1 MSEEKE
7 KKRPIKEHLRM
18 IFRTIRI
25 LYQISPRMMII
36 SELGAVFRSF
46 TPFVNIYMSALI
58 IDELA
63 GACEVATL
71 TRYVLIT
78 ITLNLLIAVV
88 NRVVDQISRAE
99 EALLGMRVNLLLA
112 NEGLKMDYTD
122 IEDVHTRVLRNRI
135 NEAMESG
142 RGGITHCYD
151 KQAYVL
157 EIFCR
162 VIIAAVMSV
171 QVFSIL
177 SAQTLTGFLAF
188 MNTPWASVLLA
199 VLILAMSVFSGFS
212 FKKAAKVLFNVWL
225 DWPKRRTLS
234 DYYSKE
240 YIGEN
245 GAGKD
250 IRLFHQKDLIK
261 AEMDKWYANP
271 PFITAKFKINC
282 KYDGINLGITSFLTG
297 VVYFFVA
304 MKVVS
309 GAFGIGSLVRYAGL
323 INQFVDAF
331 VLLIC
336 EVSKMFLNNDY
347 MDDVFEYLDKPR
359 RMQSGH
365 QTLQTE
371 QARQW
376 RIEFEHVTFRYPGT
390 EVDVL
395 NDVSLTLQPGKS
407 LALVGMNGSGK
418 STLIKLLCRLYDP
431 TEGRILL
438 NGIDIKEYEYSEY
451 LKAFSVVF
459 QDFRLF
465 AFELGENI
473 AAGTEIDEAKATAC
487 LEEAGFAERLQ
498 SLEQGLHTYLYKDF
512 DKNGIEPSG
521 GEEQKIALARALY
534 KDAPFMILDEPTAA
548 LDPLAEAEIYRKF
561 HEITDQRTAVY
572 ISHRLSSC
580 RFCDEIAV
588 LDQGRLVQHGTH
600 QSLVEDKAGKYYEL
614 WNAQAQYYV

>member
-1 MSEEKE
+1 MSEE
-7 KKRPIKEHLRM
+7 KKRPIKEHLQM
-18 IFRTIRI
+18 IMRTIRI
-25 LYQISPRMMII
+25 LYQISPRMMIV
-36 SELGAVFRSF
+36 SELGAIFRSF
-46 TPFVNIYMSALI
+46 TPFVNIYMSAMI

-63 GACEVATL
+63 GACEVRTL
-71 TRYVLIT
+71 VQYVLIT
-78 ITLNLLIAVV
+78 IGLNLVIALINHVTA
-88 NRVVDQISRAE
+88 QISRAE
-99 EALLGMRVNLLLA
+99 EMLLNMRIHLLLA
-112 NEGLKMDYTD
+112 NEGLKMDYTN
-122 IEDVHTRVLRNRI
+122 IEDSHTRVLRNRI
-135 NEAMESG
+135 DEAMSSG
-142 RGGITHCYD
+142 RGGIGHCYS
-151 KQAYVL
+151 KQSYVL
-157 EIFCR
+157 EIFCK
-162 VIIAAVMSV
+162 VIISAVMSIK
-171 QVFSIL
+171 VFSIL

-188 MNTPWASVLLA
+188 MNTPWASLALA
-199 VLILAMSVFSGFS
+199 VLILVMSVFSGFS

-225 DWPKRRTLS
+225 DWPKRMTLS
-234 DYYSKE
+234 NYYSKE
-240 YIGEN
+240 YIGD
-245 GAGKD
+245 AGKD

-261 AEMDKWYANP
+261 AEMDKWYAEP

-323 INQFVDAF
+323 INQFVDSF

-347 MDDVFEYLDKPR
+347 MDDVFEYLDMPK

-365 QTLQTE
+365 QALPQEAAQQWELELQ
-371 QARQW
+371 
-376 RIEFEHVTFRYPGT
+376 HVTFRYPGT
-390 EVDVL
+390 EVEVL
-395 NDVSLTLQPGKS
+395 KDVSLKLQPGKS

-431 TEGRILL
+431 TEGKILL
-438 NGIDIKEYEYSEY
+438 NGKDIREYEYAEY

-465 AFELGENI
+465 AFELGQNV
-473 AAGTEIDEAKATAC
+473 AAGTKIEEERAKAC
-487 LEEAGFAERLQ
+487 LEEAGFGDRLQ
-498 SLEQGLHTYLYKDF
+498 SLEKGLHTYLYKEF

-548 LDPLAEAEIYRKF
+548 LDPLAEAEIYRRF
-561 HEITDQRTAVY
+561 HEITQNRTAVY

-588 LDQGRLVQHGTH
+588 LDQGRLVQRGSH
-600 QSLVEDKAGKYYEL
+600 QTLVEDQQGKYYEL